1 MMIPRAIRGKQ
12 YLACFGCS
20 MLSLPLFHPSCDD
33 SSMERKT
40 IAMRLTAAIVISA
53 FLVTLLTLFF
63 IRLSE
68 AGSGII
74 EDIGDMAIVL
84 DGTEWDT
91 DREGRK
97 VFSGIFGR
105 ELDGTMHI
113 ERTGDSTILIS
124 FPSAAASAFPGDGC
138 FSASL
143 GGVRFSISASRD
155 HSGAATALYIISGDD
170 VITFFPS
177 V

>member
-1 MMIPRAIRGKQ
+1 
-12 YLACFGCS
+12 
-20 MLSLPLFHPSCDD
+20 
-33 SSMERKT
+33 
-40 IAMRLTAAIVISA
+40 
-53 FLVTLLTLFF
+53 
-63 IRLSE
+63 
-68 AGSGII
+68 
-74 EDIGDMAIVL
+74 MAIVL

-124 FPSAAASAFPGDGC
+124 FPSAAAPAFPGDGC

-170 VITFFPS
+170 VITFFPP